1 MLIETYDLTK
11 KYGKK
16 LVLNAVNLKIDK
28 GQFVA
33 YLGTNGAGKTTTIN
47 LLTGLLKP
55 TSGAITYAD
64 SRRIGIV
71 FQNSVLDNNLTV
83 KDNLY
88 LRARMYKDYSNEWL
102 NQLIDLIGIRKYLK
116 QKYGTLSGGQ
126 RRRVDIARALI
137 NKPNLLFLD
146 EPTTGLDLQ
155 TRLVIWT
162 LLQKIQKEQGLT
174 IF

>member
-16 LVLNAVNLKIDK
+16 LALNAVNLKIDK
-28 GQFVA
+28 GQLVA

-64 SRRIGIV
+64 SLRMGIV

-83 KDNLY
+83 KDNLH
-88 LRARMYKDYSNEWL
+88 LRARMYKDYSMNGC
-102 NQLIDLIGIRKYLK
+102 I
-116 QKYGTLSGGQ
+116 T
-126 RRRVDIARALI
+126 
-137 NKPNLLFLD
+137 
-146 EPTTGLDLQ
+146 
-155 TRLVIWT
+155 
-162 LLQKIQKEQGLT
+162 
-174 IF
+174 